1 LAGIQ
6 NSAGPEAAHLRR
18 DEASFVKA
26 ACGRAKLP
34 GVLKSFVMSDDETRS
49 RLAEIEAQMEHLR
62 DVVETCRKGML
73 ASRAAIVA
81 GGVLFLINL
90 VGLVASPSLLL
101 ALLSFT
107 AVIGGIVWL
116 GANKTSRDETLAS
129 LRAAQAEWQA
139 ATDGI
144 EMSTVGE

>member
-1 LAGIQ
+1 
-6 NSAGPEAAHLRR
+6 
-18 DEASFVKA
+18 
-26 ACGRAKLP
+26 
-34 GVLKSFVMSDDETRS
+34 MSDDETRS

-62 DVVETCRKGML
+62 DVVESCRKGML

-101 ALLSFT
+101 ALLYFT